1 MDRGKNIAQGTWV
14 TVIDPREAAP
24 RRLRVAAYA
33 RVSTDS
39 EDQVNSYIAQVDFYT
54 RYIRE
59 HTGWELVDVYADEG
73 ISGMETQHREEF
85 NKMIAD
91 CWDGKID
98 RILVKSISRFARN
111 QTDFILH
118 MRELLQLGVSI
129 HFEKENLD
137 TGNMSSEMVADIYGA
152 FAQMESSSH
161 SKNMRVSNRIRMEK
175 GLFVPASAPYGYRL
189 ENRELQIVPEEAEIV
204 RYIFRGYLAGRGKED
219 LAKELNERSVGG
231 DKEKG
236 AWFHQTIGY
245 ILSNPT
251 YTGDQLWHKTYMT
264 ETLPYVK
271 KWNTGQYPKYYAEDC
286 CPAIISKEEFRQ
298 VQELIKKRKE
308 SWKQRS
314 TEKPPFQGH
323 IYCGVCGARCRRKQ
337 INGKSYWICRSRDR
351 DKALCPVPQIAEDG
365 IQTAV
370 NGFLTKMVRNKD
382 QILSPMLTQL
392 RELQELELRS
402 NGKLIE
408 IDEAI
413 AKLTEQSHVLT
424 RLKSKGYLDSAL
436 YLSERNEL
444 DAKVRELRSNRRK
457 LLNESPEEETI
468 RQTEDMLEFLES
480 RTEQAVASDGEI
492 LAHLVDRVY
501 LEEGK
506 QIRIALHSGLE
517 VMEYLPGGK
526 A

>member
-1 MDRGKNIAQGTWV
+1 M
-14 TVIDPREAAP
+14 
-24 RRLRVAAYA
+24 
-33 RVSTDS
+33 
-39 EDQVNSYIAQVDFYT
+39 
-54 RYIRE
+54 
-59 HTGWELVDVYADEG
+59 
-73 ISGMETQHREEF
+73 
-85 NKMIAD
+85 
-91 CWDGKID
+91 
-98 RILVKSISRFARN
+98 
-111 QTDFILH
+111 
-118 MRELLQLGVSI
+118 
-129 HFEKENLD
+129 
-137 TGNMSSEMVADIYGA
+137 
-152 FAQMESSSH
+152 
-161 SKNMRVSNRIRMEK
+161 
-175 GLFVPASAPYGYRL
+175 
-189 ENRELQIVPEEAEIV
+189 
-204 RYIFRGYLAGRGKED
+204 
-219 LAKELNERSVGG
+219 
-231 DKEKG
+231 
-236 AWFHQTIGY
+236 
-245 ILSNPT
+245 
-251 YTGDQLWHKTYMT
+251 
-264 ETLPYVK
+264 
-271 KWNTGQYPKYYAEDC
+271 
-286 CPAIISKEEFRQ
+286 
-298 VQELIKKRKE
+298 
-308 SWKQRS
+308 
-314 TEKPPFQGH
+314 
-323 IYCGVCGARCRRKQ
+323 
-337 INGKSYWICRSRDR
+337 
-351 DKALCPVPQIAEDG
+351 
-365 IQTAV
+365 
-370 NGFLTKMVRNKD
+370 TKMVRNKD